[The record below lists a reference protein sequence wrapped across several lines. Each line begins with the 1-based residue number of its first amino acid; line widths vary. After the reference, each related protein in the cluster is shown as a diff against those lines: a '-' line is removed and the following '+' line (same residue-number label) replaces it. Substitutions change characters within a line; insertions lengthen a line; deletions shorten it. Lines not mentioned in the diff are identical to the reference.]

1 MALVKAHAVVSM
13 RSWVVFTDL
22 QLHYWQE
29 SERPNRW
36 KDMLNVFDVVFRTA
50 KKRNA
55 DIIFLGDLFESKRS
69 IRSDI
74 LSATYM
80 RIAKLMRKSD
90 ARFHFVAGNHDQY
103 AGICTQS
110 AFRLGRRF
118 FVHDSNHATCI
129 NADYGIYALPYGAMS
144 DPGLDYRVLCSHVDI
159 RGAKMSTG
167 ISAESSG
174 VDESIFHKRG
184 DRTLVLNGH
193 YHVPQTIDLGKKY
206 VRIECLGAPLQH
218 NWGDARS
225 SDIDRGIYVLDMHDG
240 GSSNITKIPLRK
252 FPKFYI
258 DPDDTTYIR
267 KGVDFVRTTPK
278 IKVESKR
285 KGVKDIAAIDPAA
298 FIPAFVS
305 SKIKDEKQRKQLIS
319 AGLALL
325 KGDVS

>member
-1 MALVKAHAVVSM
+1 MVSM
-13 RSWVVFTDL
+13 RSWVVFSDL
-22 QLHYWQE
+22 QLHFWQE
-29 SERPNRW
+29 TERPDRW
-36 KDMLNVFDVVFRTA
+36 KDMLNVFDAVFRMA
-50 KKRNA
+50 KKHNA
-55 DIIFLGDLFESKRS
+55 DIVFLGDLFESKRS

-118 FVHDSNHATCI
+118 LVHDSAHATCI
-129 NADYGIYALPYGAMS
+129 NAEYSIYALPYGAIS
-144 DPGLDYRVLCSHVDI
+144 DPNLDYRVLCSHVDI
-159 RGAKMSTG
+159 RGAKMSQG
-167 ISAESSG
+167 ILAESSG
-174 VDESIFHKRG
+174 VDESIFYRRG
-184 DRTLVLNGH
+184 SRSLVLNGH

-225 SDIDRGIYVLDMHDG
+225 GDLERGIYVLDMHEDG
-240 GSSNITKIPLRK
+240 KSSTTKIPLRK

-258 DPDDTTYIR
+258 DPDDTVCIR

-285 KGVKDIAAIDPAA
+285 KGVKDIAAIDPVS

-305 SKIKDEKQRKQLIS
+305 SRIKDERQRKKLIS

-325 KGDVS
+325 KGEGK